1 MCCFLLYG
9 KVNQLYIYIDLFFGF
24 PSHLDHQVIYFRRV
38 CIELLSCVLLFGTPW
53 TVACQAPLPM
63 EFPGKNTGVGCHFL
77 LQGIFLNHRSNL
89 GLLCLL
95 HWLANSLPLALL
107 HILYIAVYICQ
118 SQSPNSSHPPP
129 PSWCPYLCS
138 LCLCLSA
145 LQTGSSVPFF
155 LDSTSKWLSYV
166 SFSVWLSL
174 LCMTVSRSFTSLQM
188 AQFLSFLWLSNF
200 EKCFKVFIESMIF

>member
-118 SQSPNSSHPPP
+118 SQSPNSSHPLPP
-129 PSWCPYLCS
+129 LGVH
-138 LCLCLSA
+138 
-145 LQTGSSVPFF
+145 TSV
-155 LDSTSKWLSYV
+155 L
-166 SFSVWLSL
+166 
-174 LCMTVSRSFTSLQM
+174 
-188 AQFLSFLWLSNF
+188 
-200 EKCFKVFIESMIF
+200 

>member
-1 MCCFLLYG
+1 M
-9 KVNQLYIYIDLFFGF
+9 
-24 PSHLDHQVIYFRRV
+24 
-38 CIELLSCVLLFGTPW
+38 CIELLRCVLLFGTPW
-53 TVACQAPLPM
+53 TVACQAPLSM

-107 HILYIAVYICQ
+107 HILYIVVYIYQ

-138 LCLCLSA
+138 LRLCLSS
-145 LQTGSSVPFF
+145 LQTGSSVSFF
-155 LDSTSKWLSYV
+155 LDSTSKWLLCV